1 MWTKNREERTRYG
14 RVHSPYAG
22 ATVSLLR
29 HSKMAVHSQGP
40 RRLRKSPP
48 SELAHGNVYPTKGTI
63 LVNAQNCGTT
73 ILLLHVVREL
83 QLTEKKKKTTT
94 KSEKRRRLFLH
105 DGAPALASKVS
116 SGYCTVPLL
125 QRRCLSPVLIISVPE
140 WRYFSVV
147 LRYTNNHH
155 HPYIDSTTVLSDNTM
170 YMHVHAKENLLATH
184 AAGND
189 GEGTT
194 ADTLAVTGHQ
204 QAAVCP

>member
-1 MWTKNREERTRYG
+1 MRLQ
-14 RVHSPYAG
+14 VHSPYAG

-83 QLTEKKKKTTT
+83 QLTEKKKKKT
-94 KSEKRRRLFLH
+94 KSGKRRRRFLH
-105 DGAPALASKVS
+105 DGALALASKVS

-125 QRRCLSPVLIISVPE
+125 HRQCLSPVLTSVQE

-155 HPYIDSTTVLSDNTM
+155 HPYIDSTTVLSDT
-170 YMHVHAKENLLATH
+170 
-184 AAGND
+184 
-189 GEGTT
+189 
-194 ADTLAVTGHQ
+194 
-204 QAAVCP
+204 